1 MSVAQPDAPV
11 RALLDAIAE
20 PAGQPVPDL
29 DAIGTALLE
38 LAADTAYLDRWVRDL
53 GDTSGMIRIH
63 APERGPRLM
72 LVHRLEGQ
80 MGAVHD
86 HRVWVALAAVSGLE
100 THRRYRRPATD
111 DAMPELAET
120 AAVAPREVVTLLPP
134 EDIHDHGHLVGRG
147 APAYCLILSGD
158 DQRRYERT
166 EWDLASGRR
175 RVLVPG
181 DGGRWVSTEPFPG
194 A

>member
-1 MSVAQPDAPV
+1 VAVAPPDAPV

-20 PAGQPVPDL
+20 PAGRPVPDL
-29 DAIGTALLE
+29 DAIGAALLE
-38 LAADTAYLDRWVRDL
+38 LTADTAYLDRWVRDL
-53 GDTSGMIRIH
+53 GNTSGMVRIH

-100 THRRYRRPATD
+100 THRRYRRPAAD
-111 DAMPELAET
+111 DAMPEVAET
-120 AAVAPREVVTLLPP
+120 VEVAPREVVTLLPP
-134 EDIHDHGHLVGRG
+134 EDIHDHGHIAGRG

-175 RVLVPG
+175 RVLLPG
-181 DGGRWVSTEPFPG
+181 EGGRWVSSEPFPG